1 MKPTTVLMFAAVAI
15 LLGSSVASATST
27 KRDLHIRGKRSFS
40 WIPFFGRSSTSDS
53 ESENESDES
62 IPQPPQYASDGSIV
76 PDASAINA
84 IVARGQ
90 LINNQVHYPIWR
102 VHKYNGIHLRPL
114 PVSLVQ
120 DQQHQQHRVNLP
132 SYDEPENNSIG
143 STDGN
148 RKGPIPLELL
158 GLAKQFGITDFSQL
172 PDLEE
177 AMNLLGTTT
186 QEETIQTIK
195 EIAATE
201 DGRELIKQFIGGNR
215 DKEAAASAK
224 EEDTVEG
231 DGTVNVA
238 QYLLPQQNGGSLL
251 SAFVPRDN
259 VDGEEPTPSN
269 PNFFQRITQI
279 GNFLNPFAG
288 REEIPLP
295 PNDAVSEDADDDVII
310 TPNEHAINSDT
321 IRVPQL
327 PDLPALPSIRGVNA
341 NVPEL
346 PEVHIPRRSIAPR
359 GGAYVRVKLPLSG
372 FNPTPS
378 IPIDPKYLYH
388 YQNQLQRQQQQFHL
402 LQQQLPRQQYQ
413 PYNGHIA
420 GNGPVVAQ
428 QFTIP
433 TDPRHRAAQTAYNVG
448 QLPLVRD
455 ANYEVFKN
463 APRITTSYGA
473 PALPYTYSLDK
484 SVNTFQPSPHSS
496 NSFIHQEFELRPA
509 GSERVEQT
517 SQPPNSDTDQ
527 VNRPDKT
534 QNQNKEAVPRSPNE
548 GIAAAVDAIVP
559 VNENIVE
566 VVTPEAL
573 KSLSNAS
580 SANSIVAAEEEQKQ
594 HQQQQQQQEQRLVG
608 PQRITPFDTFATGK
622 VHKADPKA
630 MELLPFT
637 VRHML
642 DAENFEQQN

>member
-1 MKPTTVLMFAAVAI
+1 MKPTTVLVIASVAV
-15 LLGSSVASATST
+15 LLGSSVASATSK

-40 WIPFFGRSSTSDS
+40 WIPFFGSSSS
-53 ESENESDES
+53 SEGESENKSDES

-90 LINNQVHYPIWR
+90 VINNQVHYPIWR

-120 DQQHQQHRVNLP
+120 EQHQQHRVNLP
-132 SYDEPENNSIG
+132 TYDEPESNAIG
-143 STDGN
+143 TTDGN
-148 RKGPIPLELL
+148 KKGPIPLELL
-158 GLAKQFGITDFSQL
+158 SLAKEFGITDFSQL
-172 PDLEE
+172 PNLEE

-186 QEETIQTIK
+186 QEETIETIK

-201 DGRELIKQFIGGNR
+201 DGRELIRQFIGGDR

-231 DGTVNVA
+231 EGTVNVA
-238 QYLLPQQNGGSLL
+238 QYLLPPQNGGSLL

-259 VDGEEPTPSN
+259 ADGEEPASSN
-269 PNFFQRITQI
+269 PNFLQRITQI

-295 PNDAVSEDADDDVII
+295 PNDAVSEDADDGVVN
-310 TPNEHAINSDT
+310 TPNEHVFNSDT
-321 IRVPQL
+321 VPVPQL
-327 PDLPALPSIRGVNA
+327 PELPALPTIRGVNA
-341 NVPEL
+341 NIPAL

-388 YQNQLQRQQQQFHL
+388 YQNQLQRQRQQFQV
-402 LQQQLPRQQYQ
+402 LQQQLPRQQYL
-413 PYNGHIA
+413 PYNGHIV
-420 GNGPVVAQ
+420 GNGPEVAQ

-433 TDPRHRAAQTAYNVG
+433 TDPRHRADQTAHNVG

-484 SVNTFQPSPHSS
+484 SVNTFQPSPLSG

-517 SQPPNSDTDQ
+517 SQPPVSDTDHA
-527 VNRPDKT
+527 NRPDET
-534 QNQNKEAVPRSPNE
+534 QNQSQKVNPRSANE
-548 GIAAAVDAIVP
+548 GIVAAVDAIEP
-559 VNENIVE
+559 LNEIIAE
-566 VVTPEAL
+566 VVTPEPL

-580 SANSIVAAEEEQKQ
+580 SSNSIVAAEEENKQQQ
-594 HQQQQQQQEQRLVG
+594 HQEQQLVG
-608 PQRITPFDTFATGK
+608 PQRITSFDTFATGK

-642 DAENFEQQN
+642 NAENFEQRN